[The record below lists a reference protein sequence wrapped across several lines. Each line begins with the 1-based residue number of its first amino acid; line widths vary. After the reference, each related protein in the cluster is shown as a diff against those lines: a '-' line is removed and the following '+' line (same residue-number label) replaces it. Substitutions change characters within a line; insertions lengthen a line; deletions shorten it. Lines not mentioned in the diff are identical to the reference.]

1 MEKSLKIV
9 SLKDKQTDYAFWMT
23 KSYQERLEALE
34 LLRQQYINFKGDA
47 QQGLQRVCR
56 ITNRKQG

>member
-1 MEKSLKIV
+1 MEKGLKIV
-9 SLKDKQTDYAFWMT
+9 SLKDKQSDYAFWMT
-23 KSYQERLEALE
+23 KTYQERLAALE

-56 ITNRKQG
+56 IIDRKQG